1 MYIERNVF
9 YLRFGQSKPALAL
22 WKEFLAAF
30 RQSGGAGRVRL
41 LTDLTGPAYAL
52 VLELEYDS
60 YAELE
65 PSRCRLTAHPAWKA
79 FYEQFSGHCERSERT
94 LYKLADSV

>member
-9 YLRFGQSKPALAL
+9 HLRFGVGKAAADL
-22 WKEFLAAF
+22 WQAFLAEA
-30 RQSGGAGRVRL
+30 RGTDPGIRARL
-41 LTDLTGPAYAL
+41 LTDLTGPAYVL

-65 PSRCRLTAHPAWKA
+65 PARCRLTRHPAWKA
-79 FYEQFSGHCERSERT
+79 FYQEFIPFCERSDRT
-94 LYKLADSV
+94 LYRVI